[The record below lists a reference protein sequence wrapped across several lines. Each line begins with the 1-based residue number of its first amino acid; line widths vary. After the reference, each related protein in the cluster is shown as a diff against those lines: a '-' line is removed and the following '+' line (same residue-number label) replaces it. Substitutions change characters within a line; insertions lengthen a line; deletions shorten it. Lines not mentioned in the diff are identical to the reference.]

1 MSPRYFKILSPD
13 MKHKGFQFKEGLN
26 ELPENEPFNPD
37 LNCGPGGFYFAKEEH
52 IMEWYWLYVNIYQY
66 HDEEEKA
73 TEYKLDTTPIIPLI
87 AEVTLCKDS
96 QLVEIE
102 MENKLKTDK
111 FILGKPY
118 PITDYLIRCRFSPFE
133 MTTPYFKRTT
143 KQAEISTKQ
152 RIGNLQSEVIT
163 LQSEVRNLT
172 FTAYTSSILAGIGG
186 GLLLGGIGILL
197 ISKRYK

>member
-13 MKHKGFQFKEGLN
+13 MKHNGFQFKEGLN

-52 IMEWYWLYVNIYQY
+52 IMEWYRLYVNYYQY
-66 HDEEEKA
+66 HDMEEFKGRPD
-73 TEYKLDTTPIIPLI
+73 YDSTPIIPLI
-87 AEVTLCKDS
+87 AEVTLCEDS
-96 QLVEIE
+96 QLVE
-102 MENKLKTDK
+102 METKLKTDK

-118 PITDYLIRCRFSPFE
+118 PITDYLIRCRFSPE
-133 MTTPYFKRTT
+133 TSTTPYFKRTT
-143 KQAEISTKQ
+143 HKAEIDTKE
-152 RIGNLQSEVIT
+152 RIEDLQSEVIT

-172 FTAYTSSILAGIGG
+172 FHAYTSSILAGIGG

>member
-1 MSPRYFKILSPD
+1 
-13 MKHKGFQFKEGLN
+13 
-26 ELPENEPFNPD
+26 
-37 LNCGPGGFYFAKEEH
+37 
-52 IMEWYWLYVNIYQY
+52 MEWYDMYVNDFQY
-66 HDEEEKA
+66 HDMKKYAEK
-73 TEYKLDTTPIIPLI
+73 TGNDTTPRIPLI
-87 AEVTLCKDS
+87 AEVTLCEDS
-96 QLVEIE
+96 QLVE
-102 MENKLKTDK
+102 METKLKTDK